1 MATLEE
7 SQTTTGTG
15 SQRPVRVAATLFA
28 ICLACWLLRVA
39 RPFFITLISAILL
52 AFILEPAVQ
61 LFMRFRLRRGM
72 ASFLACSVMLGTLYL
87 TLLGAWTQ
95 AVGLMADVPNYSKRI
110 TELVD
115 TASLEVEQLQRTVE
129 ETLVPPRL
137 RQIAPLESPT
147 KSKSPSRNKKAAAA
161 AGANQ
166 PNAVQEVRIR
176 QEPGDL
182 VNLVWDSLSKFSDA
196 LLMASF
202 VPFLVYFFLS
212 WQDHVMRSLLGLAGG
227 RQREILN
234 RSLQGI
240 ADVTRAYVVG
250 NFLLGVVMA
259 VVSSLF
265 FYFAGVPYWEV
276 AGPISA
282 FLSLIPYLGL
292 PLALLPPLAAALPV
306 FASWGTLP
314 GCERGRRGPAPGVL
328 ESDVPQARR
337 FARSSQPAGGDP
349 GPDGLVYPVG
359 RRRTRTRHSHH
370 GRHEGGLRQ
379 RAGLAWLRQ
388 AARRLA
394 IRSARLG

>member
-306 FASWGTLP
+306 FASWGPYLVVSVGVAVLHLVCLNLMYPKLVGSRVHLNPLVVTL
-314 GCERGRRGPAPGVL
+314 ALMVWYIL
-328 ESDVPQARR
+328 W
-337 FARSSQPAGGDP
+337 GGA
-349 GPDGLVYPVG
+349 GLV
-359 RRRTRTRHSHH
+359 
-370 GRHEGGLRQ
+370 
-379 RAGLAWLRQ
+379 
-388 AARRLA
+388 LA
-394 IRSARLG
+394 IPITAGMKAVFDSVPGWRGYGRLLGD